1 MLPSSISPNTNST
14 ITRDET
20 FPGIP
25 APGFRDYC
33 VSGPLAMTGQGL
45 RRTHNEASVL
55 HAFCAEESI
64 RQPLHISRLA
74 AKDFQAALVVEMDM
88 QGGNDNGMRLVLE
101 IGELLRQ

>member
-1 MLPSSISPNTNST
+1 M
-14 ITRDET
+14 
-20 FPGIP
+20 
-25 APGFRDYC
+25 
-33 VSGPLAMTGQGL
+33 
-45 RRTHNEASVL
+45 L